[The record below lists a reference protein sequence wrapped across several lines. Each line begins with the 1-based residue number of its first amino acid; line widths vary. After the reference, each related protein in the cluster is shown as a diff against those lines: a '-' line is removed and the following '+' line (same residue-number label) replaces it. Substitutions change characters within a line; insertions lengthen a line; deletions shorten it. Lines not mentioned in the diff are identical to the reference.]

1 MKLWK
6 IVKIHL
12 PTNHGFLALFST
24 VRPRKYS
31 SNPLTG
37 FACGCT
43 DKVPSTYIIKINLH
57 FHDLPN
63 K

>member
-1 MKLWK
+1 MFFKNK
-6 IVKIHL
+6 NVKMLNNKENVKENL

-31 SNPLTG
+31 SNPFTG

-43 DKVPSTYIIKINLH
+43 DRVPSTYK
-57 FHDLPN
+57 
-63 K
+63 